1 MQGHIEFVKFILSRN
16 LLLATELDLRKSSAL
31 HVASIKGYV
40 EIVKKLLVVNPEMC
54 LTHDCEG
61 RNHLHFAVIK
71 GRVEVIKELVQA
83 SYLAALRT
91 TECDENILHL
101 CEK

>member
-16 LLLATELDLRKSSAL
+16 LLLATELDLRKSSAF

-54 LTHDCEG
+54 LTHDWE
-61 RNHLHFAVIK
+61 
-71 GRVEVIKELVQA
+71 ELVQA
-83 SYLAALRT
+83 SYLAALQM
-91 TECDENILHL
+91 TERDENLLHL
-101 CEK
+101 CVKNNNQLETLNLL